1 MQTSPALVRGSAPRE
16 RLITLPTISV
26 HYLEW
31 GEAGRPAL
39 VLLHGGGQTAYTWQ
53 RVADRLASHY
63 HVLAPDA
70 RGHGDSGWAP
80 SGEYHLEDFRE
91 DRRAFVGQLGLT
103 DFVLAGMSM
112 GGITALA
119 FAGESGDRLRGLMI
133 VDVAPQVEQ
142 AGRDRIL
149 GFMQGRES
157 FASLEDAVAYA
168 HAFNPRRNPDALRK
182 TLPQNL
188 RQRPDGRLQWK
199 WDPAFI
205 SSARLTEERML
216 RPELW
221 EVAARI
227 PCPTL
232 VIHGTESDILSRGTG
247 ARLAATIPQGRLV
260 SIVGAGHSVQGDNP
274 HDLGEA
280 LERFLADLEY

>member
-1 MQTSPALVRGSAPRE
+1 MQMSSVQTRGSAPRE
-16 RLITLPTISV
+16 HVIRLPALPV

-31 GEAGRPAL
+31 GEVGRPAL
-39 VLLHGGGQTAYTWQ
+39 VLLHGGGQNAFTWQ
-53 RVADRLASHY
+53 RVADRFASRY

-80 SGEYHLEDFRE
+80 TGEYHLADFRE
-91 DRRAFVGQLGLT
+91 DLHAFVDSLGLT

-112 GGITALA
+112 GGITALS
-119 FAGESGDRLRGLMI
+119 FAGEYGDRLCGLMI

-149 GFMQGRES
+149 AFMQGRES
-157 FASLEDAVAYA
+157 FESLEDAVAYA
-168 HAFNPRRNPDALRK
+168 HAFNPRRNPEVLRK

-221 EVAARI
+221 AAAARI
-227 PCPTL
+227 TCPTL

-247 ARLAATIPQGRLV
+247 ERLAATIPQGRLV
-260 SIVGAGHSVQGDNP
+260 SIAGAGHSVQGDNP
-274 HDLGEA
+274 HDLGDA
-280 LERFLADLEY
+280 LERFLTDLTY